1 MSGTEEV
8 FQDVDEPSNNAF
20 HPPARLAFARPP
32 AGECERPAHR
42 ESAQSLKRFVCRRQV
57 WTRTNSMRI
66 ITSITVCVL
75 LLAVGIL
82 TVPPAGEAQQGA
94 TVPRIGFLSSSSLSD
109 PRTPRH
115 LGAFREGLRELGYV
129 EGQNIAIEFRWA
141 EGNYDRLPGLAAE
154 LVSLKV
160 DIIVATALPA
170 IQAAKQA
177 TGTIPIV
184 MATSLDPVSTGFVTS
199 LARPDLPVERPTRLE
214 LVINLRTAKALGVT
228 IPASLLLQ
236 ADQVIE

>member
-1 MSGTEEV
+1 M
-8 FQDVDEPSNNAF
+8 
-20 HPPARLAFARPP
+20 
-32 AGECERPAHR
+32 
-42 ESAQSLKRFVCRRQV
+42 
-57 WTRTNSMRI
+57 
-66 ITSITVCVL
+66 
-75 LLAVGIL
+75 
-82 TVPPAGEAQQGA
+82 PPAGEAQQGA
-94 TVPRIGFLSSSSLSD
+94 TVPRIGFLSSSPLD

-141 EGNYDRLPGLAAE
+141 EGKYHRLPGLAAE
-154 LVSLKV
+154 RVSLKV

-177 TGTIPIV
+177 TGPIPIV

-199 LARPDLPVERPTRLE
+199 LARPDLPVERPTRFE